1 MKTILAM
8 AVAPMLLLAGCA
20 DAGSEQGDGVSVAA
34 DEQAQLEANK
44 QLVLD
49 MWHTVLNGQNFDAA
63 GDYIAQM
70 YFLHSPDIASG
81 LDCLL

>member
-1 MKTILAM
+1 MKTTLAM
-8 AVAPMLLLAGCA
+8 AVAPMLLLLAGCA

-63 GDYIAQM
+63 GD
-70 YFLHSPDIASG
+70 
-81 LDCLL
+81 